1 MAASAK
7 KVQLTVTGRVGPLE
21 GGRCLYWG
29 TAEGGTEYVTG
40 GVEVEEEATN
50 SRFKMP
56 AKWDQLQVGQKL
68 PNEWFPISQLL
79 RVYAGAATE
88 AAYAQI
94 AAAKTMATAIP
105 AGTPFWGIG
114 LN

>member
-1 MAASAK
+1 MAATAK
-7 KVQLTVTGRVGPLE
+7 AVQLTVTNRFGPFENGRS
-21 GGRCLYWG
+21 LYVG

-40 GVEVEEEATN
+40 GVPVEEEPTN

-56 AKWDQLQVGQKL
+56 SKWDQLAIGQKL
-68 PNEWFPISQLL
+68 PNEWFASSQLL
-79 RVYAGAATE
+79 RIYAVAASE
-88 AAYAQI
+88 VALAQI
-94 AAAKTMATAIP
+94 AAAKTMASAIP